1 MLHLPNLK
9 HILSNVGNVG
19 DLHTDITGEGPRALV
34 TPVKLL
40 EGGEWFYKTMYVKYY
55 LLRDSSKMESQGRES
70 RASGRTHCRKA
81 NCYR

>member
-40 EGGEWFYKTMYVKYY
+40 EGG
-55 LLRDSSKMESQGRES
+55 G
-70 RASGRTHCRKA
+70 SGFTKQCT
-81 NCYR
+81 